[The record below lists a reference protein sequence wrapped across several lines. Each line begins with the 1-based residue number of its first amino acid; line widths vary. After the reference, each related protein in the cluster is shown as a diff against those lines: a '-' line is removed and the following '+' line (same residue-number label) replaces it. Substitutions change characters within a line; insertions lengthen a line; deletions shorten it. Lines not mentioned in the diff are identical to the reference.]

1 MSCRTAAALAGA
13 AFARALGIIALAE
26 ALARGIGLSGEQRSW
41 PLVLA
46 LALLGGLLRGG
57 GAWAANAA
65 ASAAASHVA
74 ADRRARLLA
83 ARLTRPSE
91 DGDISDV
98 SLAGQGMRDIT
109 PYFAQFVPAAVSSA
123 VVPPVLLVRVG
134 VADWPSA
141 LVIALTLP
149 LVPVFM
155 ILIGRYTSG
164 RTRRLAEAVRRLT
177 DVVVEL
183 ARGLAVLVALGQ
195 QDRQRRGLAE
205 VSRRYT
211 DAVMQ
216 SLRVAFL
223 SSLALELIA
232 TMSVALVAVVI
243 GLRLL
248 GGEMTLYAGLV
259 ALVIAPECFS
269 PLREVGQA
277 YHAAE
282 DGQLALRRADAVLGG
297 SSAAF
302 LPQAGAGSDFAAVDG
317 ELLRGERSLGRCE
330 DLRIPSAPGLTAV
343 TGPSGRGKS
352 SLLEL
357 IETAAHGSGL
367 GPAAAFDAGS
377 VQIRG
382 DVRASGAVSLRQT
395 PRFTEP
401 SPVDEL
407 LLHAPV
413 EDPGPVLAALG
424 LADRAHDRT
433 EDLSPGE
440 QRRLGVARAV
450 LAARGTGH
458 ALLLDEPTSQLD
470 PDAAAAVRALM
481 AAEARRRRV
490 VVVTHEAELAEQAD
504 QRIHWRGPASV
515 PAQGGP
521 AEHAGAAVG
530 WSSPDPAEAAGE
542 GPWGGRPF
550 SGRKPSGDVRS
561 EPAPDKAPEKTPEQ
575 AAEQSPERSGHDR
588 RSETQVAQP
597 WRNGHVVLGLLLALV
612 SAGCAA
618 ALTALSG
625 WLIVRASQG
634 PAIMYLSVAIVGVRA
649 FGLFRAAARYGERL
663 QTHRGMLE
671 HAAAVRLAV
680 WSALASSPSRWR
692 DLSRT
697 DRGAA
702 AIVTGVDRLRDAA
715 PRALVPLASAACV
728 AVGALIAVLAIAPAQ
743 AWVTV
748 LALLVSGVLAPWAT
762 LRADRAST
770 SAVAAHDGWLMQRL
784 SVLYRA
790 APDVRGLHSAESV
803 LERFS
808 EEDRSLGAHLVRAE
822 RARGIGAL
830 IVVAGQSLAAAV
842 SLWASAPGAPG
853 GVPLEL
859 AAALALVHVALIDPL
874 IALLDAVPQARSWRA
889 AAQGLEA
896 VVRSDRDEGLARLR
910 SREQSLRGLGSEE
923 LTAGYPSGFSLPPVT
938 ARAEPGRWLLVTGPS
953 GSGKSTYA
961 DVLAGFHR
969 PSGGDVLVR
978 DTATGAWAPAEGLGR
993 VAWCPQ
999 DAYLFDSTVASNIRL
1014 GREGTDDG
1022 EVRALL
1028 DLVGLPDMPLDHS
1041 VGPGGSQVSGGER
1054 QRISIARGLAR
1065 GADAVILDEPTAHLD
1080 QESAASL
1087 VRDLRRVLAQT
1098 SVVAVV
1104 HEDLAVLD
1112 PGLEADTVR
1121 LG

>member
-1 MSCRTAAALAGA
+1 MSRRTAAALAGA

-65 ASAAASHVA
+65 ASGAASHVA
-74 ADRRARLLA
+74 ADRRAGLLA
-83 ARLTRPSE
+83 ARLARPSE

-134 VADWPSA
+134 LADWPSV

-155 ILIGRYTSG
+155 ILVGRYTSG

-211 DAVMQ
+211 AAVMQ

-302 LPQAGAGSDFAAVDG
+302 LPRAGASSVFAAVDG
-317 ELLRGERSLGRCE
+317 ELLRGERCLGRCE

-343 TGPSGRGKS
+343 TGPSGGGKS

-357 IETAAHGSGL
+357 IETAAHGPGVS
-367 GPAAAFDAGS
+367 PEAAFDAGA
-377 VQIRG
+377 VRIRG

-413 EDPGPVLAALG
+413 EDPGPVLSALG

-450 LAARGTGH
+450 LAVRGTGH

-470 PDAAAAVRALM
+470 PDAAAAVRTLI
-481 AAEARRRRV
+481 AAEAARRRV
-490 VVVTHEAELAEQAD
+490 VVVTHETELAGQAD
-504 QRIHWRGPASV
+504 QRIHWRGPASA

-521 AEHAGAAVG
+521 AGCA
-530 WSSPDPAEAAGE
+530 DPAEGWGSPDSASAAEE
-542 GPWGGRPF
+542 GLKEGRRF
-550 SGRKPSGDVRS
+550 SGRKPSADARS
-561 EPAPDKAPEKTPEQ
+561 ERTPERAPAEAPEQ
-575 AAEQSPERSGHDR
+575 AAEQSGPDGQA
-588 RSETQVAQP
+588 ETRVGQP

-649 FGLFRAAARYGERL
+649 FGLFRAVARYGERL

-715 PRALVPLASAACV
+715 PRALVPFASAACV
-728 AVGALIAVLAIAPAQ
+728 AAGALIAVLAIAPAQ

-762 LRADRAST
+762 LQADRAST

-808 EEDRSLGAHLVRAE
+808 DEDRSLGAHLVRAE

-830 IVVAGQSLAAAV
+830 IVVVGQSLAAAA
-842 SLWASAPGAPG
+842 SLWASAPGAPD

-859 AAALALVHVALIDPL
+859 AAALALIHVALIDPL
-874 IALLDAVPQARSWRA
+874 VALLDAVPQARSWRA
-889 AAQGLEA
+889 AARGLET
-896 VVRSDRDEGLARLR
+896 VIRSDRDEGLARLR
-910 SREQSLRGLGSEE
+910 ARDQSLRGLGSED

-969 PSGGDVLVR
+969 PSAGNVLVR
-978 DTATGAWAPAEGLGR
+978 ETSTDAWAPAEGLGR

-999 DAYLFDSTVASNIRL
+999 DAYLFDSTVASNVRL
-1014 GREGTDDG
+1014 GCEGADDG

-1028 DLVGLPDMPLDHS
+1028 DLVGLADMPLDHA
-1041 VGPGGSQVSGGER
+1041 VGPGGSRVSGGER

-1080 QESAASL
+1080 QESAAAL

-1104 HEDLAVLD
+1104 HEDLAALD
-1112 PGLEADTVR
+1112 PELEAETVR